1 MAIRAADV
9 VREPRAR
16 GHAEI
21 QKNRCRSTVYVRL
34 SVAAILV
41 TSSVWGDA
49 PQMSSLTPFEV
60 LRGVEPKEAPLR
72 VFIKIRRDV
81 THFSGLAQVS
91 EGFQSLDGL
100 LRTEFEIKGA
110 SVLKGS
116 LLEARSALHRFR
128 VNSDPVAEVVANYP
142 WLSVLVV
149 AVIVVRDYQ
158 RFRDSSRAM
167 LDDAGEYVNGMR
179 GLTQTQKER
188 VMAGVQLLVEE
199 LLKQTEE
206 SLRAWA
212 EKLNR
217 VRRAI
222 TGTNDEKPSVS
233 TTDPDA

>member
-1 MAIRAADV
+1 M
-9 VREPRAR
+9 
-16 GHAEI
+16 
-21 QKNRCRSTVYVRL
+21 L
-34 SVAAILV
+34 S
-41 TSSVWGDA
+41 
-49 PQMSSLTPFEV
+49 MTPFEV
-60 LRGVEPKEAPLR
+60 LNEIEPKEAPLR
-72 VFIKIRRDV
+72 VFIKVRRDV
-81 THFSGLAQVS
+81 THFSGLSHVS

-116 LLEARSALHRFR
+116 LIEARSSLRKFR

-142 WLSVLVV
+142 WLSVFVV
-149 AVIVVRDYQ
+149 AVVVVRDYQ
-158 RFRDSSRAM
+158 RFRDSSRA
-167 LDDAGEYVNGMR
+167 LLQDAGAYVSGMR
-179 GLTQTQKER
+179 GLSQTQKER

-217 VRRAI
+217 VRRAL
-222 TGTNDEKPSVS
+222 TGANDEKPSVS